1 MNMEKEARTIE
12 EGKLE
17 GEKGKGTYPAM
28 VGAFFPFRDTVFFYC
43 FFGLSASG
51 SEAVEAPVP
60 EAAATAARLR
70 GFGAGPGGLAELD
83 GRG

>member
-1 MNMEKEARTIE
+1 MNMEKEARTKE

-28 VGAFFPFRDTVFFYC
+28 VGAFFPFRDTVFFCC

-51 SEAVEAPVP
+51 SEAVDAPVP
-60 EAAATAARLR
+60 EARAAARLR
-70 GFGAGPGGLAELD
+70 GFWFWPAGLAELD